1 MVAHGRHYRP
11 DTAHG
16 MSLKQYM
23 YIKNLIEYPRRFH
36 TIERELIYHWA
47 NSQNFNATA
56 MNTATD
62 AAPQPQNGERRV
74 IDTIEYIYF
83 DGYWIRYYA
92 PVTDSLA
99 NRKRLID
106 SLTRRAFHHTE
117 AGINTPGKSLEL
129 AREAY
134 ASETDP
140 ARRRI
145 NAAMLA
151 GALFNRATDLF
162 TSIVDLA
169 ELGVQVSQNN
179 ELMRECSDCFQ
190 EALELGKQV
199 KHHSGC
205 EGIDEVWGEPFKAFT
220 MPIADFYES
229 RFVKI
234 AQSMRDIDKI
244 ANAMLDIFCSRPP
257 FAGARGLIVA
267 YAASA
272 RSVAETMKK
281 DPIIFSV
288 WPNFVALGEQL
299 DAFKPEVGE
308 DAEQMYRMRVA
319 YGRDLLQEGRRLI
332 SYIAGAR
339 VSMPKST
346 EAYIDKCRRYDKTSM
361 P

>member
-1 MVAHGRHYRP
+1 M
-11 DTAHG
+11 
-16 MSLKQYM
+16 
-23 YIKNLIEYPRRFH
+23 
-36 TIERELIYHWA
+36 
-47 NSQNFNATA
+47 ATA
-56 MNTATD
+56 TNSS
-62 AAPQPQNGERRV
+62 PQPENGERRSV
-74 IDTIEYIYF
+74 DNIEYVFY

-92 PVTDSLA
+92 PLQDTLA

-117 AGINTPGKSLEL
+117 AGINTPGKSLDL

-134 ASETDP
+134 ESEADP
-140 ARRRI
+140 QRKRV

-169 ELGVQVSQNN
+169 ELGVQVSHNN

-190 EALELGKQV
+190 EALTLGQQV

-220 MPIADFYES
+220 MPVKDFYES
-229 RFVKI
+229 RFIKI
-234 AQSMRDIDKI
+234 AQSMRDIDMI
-244 ANAMLDIFCSRPP
+244 ADCMIDVFCSRPL
-257 FAGARGLIVA
+257 FVEASELIVE
-267 YAASA
+267 YAAAA
-272 RSVAETMKK
+272 RQTAETMKK
-281 DPIIFSV
+281 DTAIFRV

-299 DAFKPEVGE
+299 DAFKPDLSDEA
-308 DAEQMYRMRVA
+308 DQMLRMRVA
-319 YGRDLLQEGRRLI
+319 YGRDLMQEGRRLI

-339 VSMPKST
+339 VSMPNSSQ
-346 EAYIDKCRRYDKTSM
+346 AYIEKCQRYNKAWL